1 MAQKFQAKFLLI
13 ILVNFFLFGC
23 VSFKNVNTYS
33 QASLKGL
40 QKFEELGT
48 SFKQCCLENCLSD
61 AIQTYNLEN
70 SSCPCSSSVKADRS
84 VTLTYHT
91 LTNYLTG
98 LAKLSAKSLKPI
110 DIVPFVDSV
119 NDSMLISWPSDQFKA
134 YGAITQALSNTIT
147 QKYKKRKL
155 RVYLQSGQEPF
166 KQLVEFLD
174 FSLSQNLRGTLEV
187 EKLAR
192 KVDAFNLL
200 KDPTLSTWD
209 RREVVSDY
217 YAKIRAIESSEKLT
231 LAYSKILN
239 HLVTGHQRLVESFRS
254 TDLNRLKEVLPDQ
267 IRTLEDIIVQFNKL
281 QTL

>member
-1 MAQKFQAKFLLI
+1 MAQKFQDKFLLI
-13 ILVNFFLFGC
+13 ILVNFFLISC

-40 QKFEELGT
+40 QKFEELGI

-70 SSCPCSSSVKADRS
+70 SSCPCSSNAKADRS
-84 VTLTYHT
+84 VALIYHT
-91 LTNYLTG
+91 LKNYLAG
-98 LAKLSAKSLKPI
+98 LSKLSAKSLKPI

-119 NDSMLISWPSDQFKA
+119 NDSILISWPSDQVKA
-134 YGAITQALSNTIT
+134 YGAITQALSNSIT
-147 QKYKKRKL
+147 QKYRQRKL
-155 RVYLQSGQEPF
+155 RAFLQNGQEPF

-200 KDPTLSTWD
+200 KDSTLSTWD
-209 RREVVSDY
+209 RQEAVSDY
-217 YAKIRAIESSEKLT
+217 YAKIRDLESSEKLI

-239 HLVTGHQRLVESFRS
+239 HLVTGHQQLVESFRS

-267 IRTLEDIIVQFNKL
+267 MRTLEDLIAQFTKL